1 MYSQSTGTTQ
11 GKGCVYLPCIACPDR
26 PEKRWVPGMEGV
38 QEIEMDFPR
47 DAKIF
52 LRSPGGKVYTLN
64 DGARLT
70 PFLCGSGGD
79 VMFPGLTA
87 RIFVDVVSGQG
98 THKDYLVYHFP
109 RRNASNDEFLSE
121 YLGYEGKGPGMYEG
135 GRASLMF
142 GTGQI
147 KLHDGPCP
155 ASGLKD
161 LKMPMSG
168 GSGIPEYL
176 VRLVP
181 AGMRGNR
188 TSLSWNGKVLFHVQ
202 EPFKHSDKRFYLN
215 VNLGT
220 IVTTKAVYFTDYAG
234 VDGETRQSLSNFVWQ
249 SDAYQQAGYT
259 IPVVHLQANNA
270 NGHPQ
275 FIEARA
281 GYAQALGAGP
291 AALGAAPAVVP
302 VAAPVVVPAAPAVVP
317 VADGGQA
324 VDFAA
329 VAGAPDD
336 VYRKLV
342 LLQNAAFRQGQTIHC
357 QCLLIDTQAQLIQDM
372 RAELTDAV
380 ERIRKLEASS
390 DEANKRARV

>member
-1 MYSQSTGTTQ
+1 
-11 GKGCVYLPCIACPDR
+11 
-26 PEKRWVPGMEGV
+26 MEGV
-38 QEIEMDFPR
+38 QDIEMDFPR

-70 PFLCGSGGD
+70 PFLCGSGRD

-87 RIFVDVVSGQG
+87 RIFVDVVSGKG
-98 THKDYLVYHFP
+98 TQKDYLVYHFP

-121 YLGYEGKGPGMYEG
+121 YLGYEGKGPEMRAYEG

-147 KLHDGPCP
+147 KLHDGAYP
-155 ASGLKD
+155 ASSLKE

-181 AGMRGNR
+181 AGMPSNY

-234 VDGETRQSLSNFVWQ
+234 VDGETRETLSTFVWQ

-259 IPVVHLQANNA
+259 IPVVHLQANKA
-270 NGHPQ
+270 SGHPQ

-291 AALGAAPAVVP
+291 AALGAAP
-302 VAAPVVVPAAPAVVP
+302 VAAPVVVP

-336 VYRKLV
+336 VYRKLA

-372 RAELTDAV
+372 RAELNDAV

>member
-11 GKGCVYLPCIACPDR
+11 GKGCVYLPCIARPDR

-47 DAKIF
+47 DVKIF

-70 PFLCGSGGD
+70 PFLSGSGRD

-98 THKDYLVYHFP
+98 TQKGYLVYHFP
-109 RRNASNDEFLSE
+109 RRNAGNDEFLSE
-121 YLGYEGKGPGMYEG
+121 YLGYEGKGPEMHAYEG

-147 KLHDGPCP
+147 KLHDGAYP
-155 ASGLKD
+155 ASGLKE

-181 AGMRGNR
+181 AGMRGNC

-220 IVTTKAVYFTDYAG
+220 VVTTKAVYFTDYAG
-234 VDGETRQSLSNFVWQ
+234 VDGETRQTLSRFVWQ

-259 IPVVHLQANNA
+259 IPVVHLQANKA
-270 NGHPQ
+270 SGHPQ

-291 AALGAAPAVVP
+291 
-302 VAAPVVVPAAPAVVP
+302 VAAPVVVPVAPAAVVP
-317 VADGGQA
+317 VAADGGQA

-342 LLQNAAFRQGQTIHC
+342 LLQNAAFQQGQTIHC
-357 QCLLIDTQAQLIQDM
+357 QCLIINTQAQLIQDM
-372 RAELTDAV
+372 RAELNDAV
-380 ERIRKLEASS
+380 ERIRKLEAS

>member
-1 MYSQSTGTTQ
+1 
-11 GKGCVYLPCIACPDR
+11 
-26 PEKRWVPGMEGV
+26 MEGV

-302 VAAPVVVPAAPAVVP
+302 VAAPVVVPAAAPAVVP

>member
-1 MYSQSTGTTQ
+1 
-11 GKGCVYLPCIACPDR
+11 
-26 PEKRWVPGMEGV
+26 
-38 QEIEMDFPR
+38 
-47 DAKIF
+47 
-52 LRSPGGKVYTLN
+52 
-64 DGARLT
+64 
-70 PFLCGSGGD
+70 
-79 VMFPGLTA
+79 
-87 RIFVDVVSGQG
+87 
-98 THKDYLVYHFP
+98 
-109 RRNASNDEFLSE
+109 
-121 YLGYEGKGPGMYEG
+121 
-135 GRASLMF
+135 
-142 GTGQI
+142 
-147 KLHDGPCP
+147 
-155 ASGLKD
+155 
-161 LKMPMSG
+161 MSG

-181 AGMRGNR
+181 AGMRGNC

-220 IVTTKAVYFTDYAG
+220 VVTTKAVYFTDYAG
-234 VDGETRQSLSNFVWQ
+234 VDGETRETLSRFVWQ

-259 IPVVHLQANNA
+259 IPVVHLQANKA
-270 NGHPQ
+270 SGHPQ

-342 LLQNAAFRQGQTIHC
+342 LLQNAAVAQSRTIHC

-372 RAELTDAV
+372 RAELNDAV
-380 ERIRKLEASS
+380 KRIRKLEAS